1 MPTCP
6 ECGGEL
12 KFDRSRYMYVCRACG
27 LSLTREE
34 YDRAREALRGPVEK
48 VDERERLRREYLK
61 WWLGSKK

>member
-27 LSLTREE
+27 LSLTRQE
-34 YDRAREALRGPVEK
+34 YDRAREAGAEPMEEA
-48 VDERERLRREYLK
+48 DERERLRREYLK
-61 WWLGSKK
+61 WWLSKK

>member
-1 MPTCP
+1 
-6 ECGGEL
+6 
-12 KFDRSRYMYVCRACG
+12 MYVCRACG